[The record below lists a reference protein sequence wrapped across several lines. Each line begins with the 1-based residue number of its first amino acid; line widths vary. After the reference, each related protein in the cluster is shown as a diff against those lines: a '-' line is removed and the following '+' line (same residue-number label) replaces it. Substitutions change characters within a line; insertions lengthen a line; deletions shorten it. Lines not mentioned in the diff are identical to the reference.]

1 MLTPHGE
8 LTGESKDSP
17 KKRIYVTSVVADWS
31 GSTENAAMLTDA
43 AVVVYGAK
51 NEDEFLD
58 RAAAGKLGCY

>member
-1 MLTPHGE
+1 MPHGE
-8 LTGESKDSP
+8 PTREKADSQ
-17 KKRIYVTSVVADWS
+17 KKRIYVSSVVADWS
-31 GSTENAAMLTDA
+31 GSHEHAAMLTDA